1 MKKNKLEILLMEKD
15 IEIKNL
21 KIQIKHLENDFYI
34 TRQENEE
41 ATEKYF
47 DIYSNLENLVIQKTK
62 ELTKSQE
69 LYKILVEQ
77 ANDGIIFSKTG
88 KIDFYNKKFLELTGF
103 KDEEII
109 NINFLELFDSTNR
122 EKNITLHKR
131 SLEGIE
137 IPKIYET
144 NLIKKNGRKIPV
156 ELNNICVLYN
166 NEDVVLTFIHDLT
179 LRKLEEKR
187 RIEIKKRESALATAV
202 TASHE
207 INQPLMILKGNV
219 DMLSFNVKET
229 EKTKKYFFRIDESIK
244 RIQDILQKFKDADRV
259 DFKAYSENTE
269 MAVLNNTDE
278 N

>member
-131 SLEGIE
+131 RLEGIE